1 LDVGGARRNRTD
13 DLFNA
18 IEALSQL
25 SYGPVLQMCRASIGA
40 KRTLL
45 SEGGGITANLRRP
58 QGPQAKKAAVRRRRA
73 QNPQRRSGF
82 LVGGDIAID
91 EVGDVVVVLLFF
103 FKEGIIRGVLLG
115 LLLDINVVDRRLGGG
130 LLLAR
135 LDLVERHDFHAG
147 GRRNLGVL
155 FFFGFG
161 GWPRPRRGRDLEHG
175 PAFRADDGIFVE
187 IKEFGAAVLAL
198 MFGSEFG
205 LGQGDLFPVVEDGIS
220 AEVRLVA
227 ASRPVNAPYGSLV
240 DSFQR
245 R

>member
-1 LDVGGARRNRTD
+1 MSRLRLGRSRLHFRGRRYNRKLAASTRAAGQKSGD
-13 DLFNA
+13 PRPP
-18 IEALSQL
+18 LSA
-25 SYGPVLQMCRASIGA
+25 GPR
-40 KRTLL
+40 
-45 SEGGGITANLRRP
+45 IT
-58 QGPQAKKAAVRRRRA
+58 
-73 QNPQRRSGF
+73 RRSGF

-91 EVGDVVVVLLFF
+91 EVGDVVVLLLFF

-115 LLLDINVVDRRLGGG
+115 VLLDIDVVDHRLGGG

-135 LDLVERHDFHAG
+135 LDLVERHDLHAG
-147 GRRNLGVL
+147 GRRNLGLL
-155 FFFGFG
+155 FFFSLG
-161 GWPRPRRGRDLEHG
+161 GWPRPRRGRDLEYG
-175 PAFRADDGIFVE
+175 PAFRADNGILVE

-227 ASRPVNAPYGSLV
+227 APRPVNAPYGSLV